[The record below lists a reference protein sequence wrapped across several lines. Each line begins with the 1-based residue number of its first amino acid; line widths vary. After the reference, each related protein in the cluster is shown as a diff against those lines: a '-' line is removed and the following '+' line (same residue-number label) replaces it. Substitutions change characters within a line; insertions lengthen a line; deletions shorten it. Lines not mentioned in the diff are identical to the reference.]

1 MAITDDVRK
10 ALTDPTPLYAIAG
23 TVDFAAEKAK
33 EIPGLV
39 EKIREE
45 APKRFEAVRNTDPK
59 TVQDRVSK
67 EAKEAQDWI
76 TRQLSLLDSDFK
88 KLSQQTQDLVLQG
101 VGRAAEAAVKAR
113 EGYEELAER
122 GRNAVQTWRSET
134 AEATEDLA
142 VAIEPEP
149 KQEPVTEPRS
159 EGEGATGP
167 DTAGNSD
174 AKAASAKK
182 TAPAKKTTAKK
193 TTSSTENGK

>member
-33 EIPGLV
+33 EIPALV
-39 EKIREE
+39 EKFRAE

-149 KQEPVTEPRS
+149 KQEPVTEPGS
-159 EGEGATGP
+159 EGAAGA
-167 DTAGNSD
+167 DTVIGAD

-182 TAPAKKTTAKK
+182 TTTAKKTTAKK
-193 TTSSTENGK
+193 TTPPAENGK

>member
-10 ALTDPTPLYAIAG
+10 VLTDPTPLYAFAG
-23 TVDFAAEKAK
+23 GVDLAAEKAK
-33 EIPGLV
+33 ELPALV
-39 EKIREE
+39 EKLREE

-59 TVQDRVSK
+59 VVQDRVTK

-76 TRQLSLLDSDFK
+76 TRQLGLLDADFK

-113 EGYEELAER
+113 EGYEGLAER
-122 GRNAVQTWRSET
+122 GRGAVQNWRSET

-149 KQEPVTEPRS
+149 RQEPKQEPAAGDAETAGSEP
-159 EGEGATGP
+159 EAKGAT
-167 DTAGNSD
+167 AR
-174 AKAASAKK
+174 KAPA
-182 TAPAKKTTAKK
+182 AKKTTAKK
-193 TTSSTENGK
+193 TAAPGENGK

>member
-1 MAITDDVRK
+1 GEGADAHWLARHGWRVTAVDIAPT
-10 ALTDPTPLYAIAG
+10 AL
-23 TVDFAAEKAK
+23 
-33 EIPGLV
+33 
-39 EKIREE
+39 R
-45 APKRFEAVRNTDPK
+45 
-59 TVQDRVSK
+59 
-67 EAKEAQDWI
+67 
-76 TRQLSLLDSDFK
+76 
-88 KLSQQTQDLVLQG
+88 
-101 VGRAAEAAVKAR
+101 RAAEAAVKAR

-159 EGEGATGP
+159 EGEGAIGP
-167 DTAGNSD
+167 DSD

-193 TTSSTENGK
+193 TTSPAENGK

>member
-23 TVDFAAEKAK
+23 GVDLAAEKAK
-33 EIPGLV
+33 ELPGLV
-39 EKIREE
+39 EKIRQE

-59 TVQDRVSK
+59 TVQDRVTK

-76 TRQLSLLDSDFK
+76 TRQLGLLDADFK

-113 EGYEELAER
+113 EGYEDLAER
-122 GRNAVQTWRSET
+122 GRSAVQTWRSET

-149 KQEPVTEPRS
+149 KQEPVQEPAAEAKA
-159 EGEGATGP
+159 EGG
-167 DTAGNSD
+167 TAGD
-174 AKAASAKK
+174 ADPKTGAAARK
-182 TAPAKKTTAKK
+182 TAPAKKTTPKK
-193 TTSSTENGK
+193 TTPSGENGK

>member
-10 ALTDPTPLYAIAG
+10 VLTDPTPLYAFAG
-23 TVDFAAEKAK
+23 GVDLAAEKAK
-33 EIPGLV
+33 ELPALV
-39 EKIREE
+39 EKLREE

-59 TVQDRVSK
+59 AVQDRVTK

-76 TRQLSLLDSDFK
+76 TRQLGLLDADFK

-113 EGYEELAER
+113 EGYEGLAER
-122 GRNAVQTWRSET
+122 GRGAVQSWRSET

-149 KQEPVTEPRS
+149 RQEPKQEPATGEAETAGVEP
-159 EGEGATGP
+159 EAKGAT
-167 DTAGNSD
+167 AR
-174 AKAASAKK
+174 KAPA
-182 TAPAKKTTAKK
+182 AKKTTAKK
-193 TTSSTENGK
+193 TAAPGENGK